1 MIREL
6 GMPNHEKII
15 QCLMKEWVFK
25 LGIGGKAA
33 YLSHIPMEILS
44 VYEIRARKT
53 LLKQYRSEFM
63 SVWGQ
68 LSKRRNDHPWID
80 LNCRTYER
88 YTDIT
93 FDTAPIPERWYS
105 EH

>member
-25 LGIGGKAA
+25 LGIGGKTA

-63 SVWGQ
+63 SVWEQ
-68 LSKRRNDHPWID
+68 LFKRRADHSWID

-88 YTDIT
+88 YTDIA
-93 FDTAPIPERWYS
+93 FDAEPIPERWYA